1 MKKRT
6 FYIVDVFA
14 ERKYAGN
21 QLAVL
26 RDTKGLSDTQ
36 MQEIA
41 KEMHF
46 SETTFILS
54 EEKRNGGVHHTVHT
68 GGYDVRIFTPEHE
81 VPFAGH
87 PTLGTAYVIQQE
99 IIKEPVETVTLNLK
113 VGQIPVTFDYKRKQI
128 NLLWMKQ
135 KNPTFGKIFDP
146 VPISEVLSLDKKE
159 IDHGF
164 PIQEVSTG
172 LPFIIVPLKSLKA
185 VKQSKADKDKYFE
198 LIKDTDAKAIL
209 IFCPETYKK
218 ENNLNVRMFAD
229 YYGVPEDPATGS
241 ANGCLAGY
249 LVKHRYFGKDRI
261 DIRVEQG
268 YEIGRPS
275 LLFLRAEEKDDKID
289 VWVGGR
295 VIMIAKGEF
304 V

>member
-14 ERKYAGN
+14 EKKYAGN
-21 QLAVL
+21 QLAVF
-26 RDTKGLSDTQ
+26 RDAKGLSDRE
-36 MQEIA
+36 MQRFA
-41 KEMHF
+41 NEMHY

-54 EEKRNGGVHHTVHT
+54 EEKRNGG
-68 GGYDVRIFTPEHE
+68 YDVRIFTPEQE
-81 VPFAGH
+81 IPFAGH

-99 IIKEPVETVTLNLK
+99 ILKEQVEKVGLNLK
-113 VGQIPVTFDYKRKQI
+113 VGQIPVTFNYREKDI
-128 NLLWMKQ
+128 DILWMKQ
-135 KNPTFGKIFDP
+135 KNPTFGQAFDSS
-146 VPISEVLSLDKKE
+146 PISQVLSLDKE
-159 IDHGF
+159 AIDHRF

-172 LPFIIVPLKSLKA
+172 LPFNIVPLKTLDA
-185 VKQSKADKDKYFE
+185 VKQAKIDRDKYFE
-198 LIKDTDAKAIL
+198 LIKDTESKAIL
-209 IFCPETYKK
+209 VFCPETYNK
-218 ENNLNVRMFAD
+218 ENNLNVRVFAD

-249 LVKHRYFGKDRI
+249 LVKHRYFDKDRI

-275 LLFLRAEEKDDKID
+275 LLFLKAEEKKDTID
-289 VWVGGR
+289 VLVGGK